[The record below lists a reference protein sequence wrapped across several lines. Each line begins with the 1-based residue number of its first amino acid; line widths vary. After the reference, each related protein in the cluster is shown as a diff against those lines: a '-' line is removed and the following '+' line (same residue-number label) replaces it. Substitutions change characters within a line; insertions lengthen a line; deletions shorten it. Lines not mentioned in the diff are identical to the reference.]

1 MASSTSSPV
10 VPAGAKQLRIKRRV
24 INLVN
29 PADPQEF
36 SNSNHSLSPR
46 TSPNVSLEQQEP
58 LRHRE
63 STPDHEIPQLELPAL
78 TPRRFDDD
86 GLRGI
91 LRPSGTPGSGNGVRF
106 FPKNRFRVITPNQP
120 HVPTPQKPP
129 PSPSFFSHLLSV
141 VPTMS
146 PRRSTTPPLPVDA
159 PVEVDESWEVPGQ
172 EGEVSLVGSS
182 VGSESG
188 GLHSRVAEAEAE
200 AEEAEVH
207 GSLMGDNSEAEIS
220 WSGVPEVHCS
230 PLALPAENNSREV
243 SYQELDL
250 PSADLHVP
258 EDMSNLLST
267 RMSPTQVGISWDM
280 SMPVPTSP
288 LARRLSGGVASG
300 PDQHASFLSVGESS
314 ASISLV
320 MEDDNPTIRRRISP
334 IARHNSNTVE
344 PETPTPAPPSDLSNT
359 CLHTPPPPLRPFTS
373 IFADMSAEQAELT
386 WPLSQHV
393 EGAKLEEDDTAFHS
407 AVFTSTDGVGVGVGL
422 GVAELADLPIAPST
436 KGTMQTTPP
445 SNKTP
450 AQVNA
455 SWTTPRAG
463 DVTVFFDATS
473 SLLTPPSPLS
483 SVLVPTRQM
492 PLPMSR
498 SPLAPDLVHP
508 TQALLTAQ
516 SAHTAALSSELAL
529 YRSLAHKLQA
539 EVAERDAV
547 LSDLNVRALES
558 EMLRAQ
564 LSDLQVELAALKA
577 GQRSIPSPS
586 PSPPSMKAT
595 LSHHPGD
602 RTTVVESEKRDLEIR
617 LAKALADG
625 EVMGKQL
632 GEIRGAKD
640 DLVKQLASAQAR
652 VGEVEERERDREVAA
667 TRVEE
672 ERRGKVESL
681 QEEVDEL
688 RREVQSEQEERERVQ
703 EELDTAQA
711 EMAEMADEEQR
722 KGSREESLQEEVE
735 SLREQLETFGAE
747 LEQER
752 GAREEVERE
761 IEQERSERVKLETVN
776 RELKKALRAAKAD
789 QASSSATSEEI
800 ASLRNELARLRSES
814 ASKDLEIV
822 NLERRK
828 AELKEDREMFN
839 IALDS
844 KQQEL
849 ELVKRKYARVSTP
862 LTASRRQ
869 NDATPTSAEIDTPA
883 PSKLGLGD
891 APSTARPRRSS
902 AAYTTPVVSARSG
915 RHGVPLHAST
925 IKTARVMRS
934 VAEEE
939 NRPPNGEGVGVGL
952 RGGRVASH
960 GPTRS
965 ARVMMPV

>member
-1 MASSTSSPV
+1 VPYIPPSTR
-10 VPAGAKQLRIKRRV
+10 AIMV
-24 INLVN
+24 IQFLYDR
-29 PADPQEF
+29 A
-36 SNSNHSLSPR
+36 
-46 TSPNVSLEQQEP
+46 
-58 LRHRE
+58 RHRP
-63 STPDHEIPQLELPAL
+63 T
-78 TPRRFDDD
+78 
-86 GLRGI
+86 
-91 LRPSGTPGSGNGVRF
+91 LRPVLRPAVRF

-267 RMSPTQVGISWDM
+267 RMSPIQVGISWDM

-516 SAHTAALSSELAL
+516 SAHTAALLSELAL

-625 EVMGKQL
+625 EVMGKEL

-722 KGSREESLQEEVE
+722 EGSREESLQEEVE

-776 RELKKALRAAKAD
+776 REVSTPFFASAVADSCQLKKALRAAKAD

-828 AELKEDREMFN
+828 AELKEDREMLN

-849 ELVKRKYARVSTP
+849 ELVSGGSQWMRHMLPPSGLPQLTTRQVKRKYARVSTP

>member
-1 MASSTSSPV
+1 MLI
-10 VPAGAKQLRIKRRV
+10 PA
-24 INLVN
+24 
-29 PADPQEF
+29 
-36 SNSNHSLSPR
+36 
-46 TSPNVSLEQQEP
+46 
-58 LRHRE
+58 
-63 STPDHEIPQLELPAL
+63 
-78 TPRRFDDD
+78 
-86 GLRGI
+86 
-91 LRPSGTPGSGNGVRF
+91 VRF

-188 GLHSRVAEAEAE
+188 GLHSQHAEADAE

-207 GSLMGDNSEAEIS
+207 GSLIGENSEAEIS

-267 RMSPTQVGISWDM
+267 RMSPTQAGISWDL
-280 SMPVPTSP
+280 SIPVPTSP
-288 LARRLSGGVASG
+288 LARRLSGGMASSG
-300 PDQHASFLSVGESS
+300 PEQHTSFLSVGESS
-314 ASISLV
+314 ASLSLV

-334 IARHNSNTVE
+334 VTRQNSNTVE
-344 PETPTPAPPSDLSNT
+344 PETPTPAPLPNLSDASTN
-359 CLHTPPPPLRPFTS
+359 TPPPPLRPFTS

-407 AVFTSTDGVGVGVGL
+407 AVFTSADGVGAGVGV
-422 GVAELADLPIAPST
+422 GVAELADLPVAPSST
-436 KGTMQTTPP
+436 GTVQTTPP

-450 AQVNA
+450 AQANA
-455 SWTTPRAG
+455 SSTTPRAG
-463 DVTVFFDATS
+463 DATVFFDATS
-473 SLLTPPSPLS
+473 SLLTPPSPLHS
-483 SVLVPTRQM
+483 ALVPARQM

-529 YRSLAHKLQA
+529 YRSLAQKLQA

-547 LSDLNVRALES
+547 LFDLNVRALES

-564 LSDLQVELAALKA
+564 LSDLQVELAALRT
-577 GQRSIPSPS
+577 GQRSMPLPSPS

-595 LSHHPGD
+595 LSQHPGD

-640 DLVKQLASAQAR
+640 DLVKQLALAKAR

-672 ERRGKVESL
+672 ERREKVESL

-688 RREVQSEQEERERVQ
+688 RRELQSEEEERARVQ
-703 EELDTAQA
+703 EELDTARA
-711 EMAEMADEEQR
+711 EIAEMADEEQR
-722 KGSREESLQEEVE
+722 KGSRAESLQEDVE
-735 SLREQLETFGAE
+735 SLREQLEAFEAE

-761 IEQERSERVKLETVN
+761 IEQERSERVKLETAN
-776 RELKKALRAAKAD
+776 RE
-789 QASSSATSEEI
+789 
-800 ASLRNELARLRSES
+800 
-814 ASKDLEIV
+814 
-822 NLERRK
+822 
-828 AELKEDREMFN
+828 
-839 IALDS
+839 
-844 KQQEL
+844 
-849 ELVKRKYARVSTP
+849 VSTP
-862 LTASRRQ
+862 FSRRLLLIRISSKRRSEQPKRIKRRLAQRPRKSRRCATSWRDCGASRRRRTWKLSISK
-869 NDATPTSAEIDTPA
+869 DARLSSRRI
-883 PSKLGLGD
+883 GRC
-891 APSTARPRRSS
+891 STLPW
-902 AAYTTPVVSARSG
+902 
-915 RHGVPLHAST
+915 
-925 IKTARVMRS
+925 
-934 VAEEE
+934 
-939 NRPPNGEGVGVGL
+939 
-952 RGGRVASH
+952 
-960 GPTRS
+960 TRS
-965 ARVMMPV
+965 NKSWNW